1 MLKKTI
7 FIFLFFLLTS
17 VSKGQVITQTFVDR
31 CTGEVKIVTA
41 NFNQGPTAVAF
52 YNRVRVFTYQDY
64 TSGVLQ
70 SWLTETYAWWNSLSP
85 CSNNQQQANQAQQTV
100 AQTTQTVANLP
111 KPPATPPPPAQSSS
125 NTSSPP
131 SQETTSTSNTE
142 SGSGSTESSSS
153 ESGGEGESSESEE
166 SSDSES
172 EESDDGDKEENE
184 KDKKRRTPKPIL
196 MSGDVVFLQ
205 NLRGNFDDIIS
216 IGITQSSLMGD
227 RSYGGTALVWSNLSQ
242 FNLSANTSV
251 IKFDD
256 TYQPKSVN
264 SYGVGYSKMFKT
276 HSLNL
281 SVSKMFLNSKYGI
294 FGGGMGYSSM
304 IDNSQIDKIK
314 GISNSLSYNG
324 IWTKP
329 FRINERWN
337 YTPVIVIAG
346 SPLYYS
352 TTEKE
357 LIWNK
362 HIMFVSSNSFDF
374 QISNRF
380 RANFNYTLI
389 KGTDKNLPMLN
400 SFVIGSKISYI
411 L

>member
-41 NFNQGPTAVAF
+41 NFSTGPTAISF

-70 SWLTETYAWWNSLSP
+70 SWLLETYNWWNSLSS
-85 CSNNQQQANQAQQTV
+85 CSTNQQQANQAQQTV
-100 AQTTQTVANLP
+100 TQTTQTIANLP
-111 KPPATPPPPAQSSS
+111 KPPPPPPPTQSSS
-125 NTSSPP
+125 TSS
-131 SQETTSTSNTE
+131 SNSTTETTSSST
-142 SGSGSTESSSS
+142 TESSSTESS
-153 ESGGEGESSESEE
+153 ESGGETETTESEE

-172 EESDDGDKEENE
+172 EDEEKE
-184 KDKKRRTPKPIL
+184 DKKQKTPRPIL

-216 IGITQSSLMGD
+216 VGISQSSLMGD
-227 RSYGGTALVWSNLSQ
+227 KSYGVSGLIWSNLSQ
-242 FNLSANTSV
+242 FSLSANTST

-256 TYQPKSVN
+256 TYKPSAVN

-276 HSLNL
+276 HSLSL
-281 SVSKMFLNSKYGI
+281 SVSRMFLKSKYGI
-294 FGGGMGYSSM
+294 FGGGIGYSSM
-304 IDNSQIDKIK
+304 IDNSKIDRVG
-314 GISNSLSYNG
+314 GINNSLSYNG

-329 FRINERWN
+329 FRLNQRWN
-337 YTPVIVIAG
+337 WTPVIVVAG
-346 SPLYYS
+346 SPLSYV
-352 TTEKE
+352 TTDKN

-362 HIMFVSSNSFDF
+362 HIMFVSSNSVDF
-374 QISNRF
+374 QISPRF

>member
-1 MLKKTI
+1 
-7 FIFLFFLLTS
+7 
-17 VSKGQVITQTFVDR
+17 
-31 CTGEVKIVTA
+31 VKIVTA
-41 NFNQGPTAVAF
+41 NFSQGPTVIAF

-70 SWLTETYAWWNSLSP
+70 SWLLETYNWWNSLSS
-85 CSNNQQQANQAQQTV
+85 CSTNQQQANQAQQTV

-111 KPPATPPPPAQSSS
+111 KPPSTPPPPPSQSSS
-125 NTSSPP
+125 TSSAPP
-131 SQETTSTSNTE
+131 QETTSTSNTE
-142 SGSGSTESSSS
+142 SGSSSTTEGSSSESS
-153 ESGGEGESSESEE
+153 ESGGESESSESEE
-166 SSDSES
+166 SSESDS
-172 EESDDGDKEENE
+172 EESEDNQEDN
-184 KDKKRRTPKPIL
+184 KKRRTPKPII

-216 IGITQSSLMGD
+216 IGMTQSSLMGD
-227 RSYGGTALVWSNLSQ
+227 RSYGLSSMIWSNLNQ
-242 FNLSANTSV
+242 FSLSGNTSV

-256 TYQPKSVN
+256 TYTPKSVN
-264 SYGVGYSKMFKT
+264 SYGLGYSKMFKT

-281 SVSKMFLNSKYGI
+281 SVSKMFLTSKYGI
-294 FGGGMGYSSM
+294 LGAGIGYSSM
-304 IDNSQIDKIK
+304 VDNSTIDRLK
-314 GISNSLSYNG
+314 GINNSVSYNG

-329 FRINERWN
+329 FKINERWN
-337 YTPVIVIAG
+337 YTPVVVVAG
-346 SPLYYS
+346 SPLS
-352 TTEKE
+352 FVTTDKN

-374 QISNRF
+374 QLSRRF